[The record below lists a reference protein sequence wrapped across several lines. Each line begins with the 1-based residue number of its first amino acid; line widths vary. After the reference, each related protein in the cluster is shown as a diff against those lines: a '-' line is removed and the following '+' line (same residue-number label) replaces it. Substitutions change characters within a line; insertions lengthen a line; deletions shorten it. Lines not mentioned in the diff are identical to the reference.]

1 MAGISGLLHKIPEI
15 KMDESKKKA
24 LLIYAAALLIIIIAY
39 FYLLLRPSVA
49 RLTDL
54 IPKLRSRMA
63 EIQAVRADLPLENK
77 LKEKNRLS
85 AEKLKA
91 DPKAKTPLLI
101 HTTLGKAHA
110 LAALTKLDQAR
121 PLFDEVLE
129 KARRGSSLY
138 REAAVALADV
148 EFQRH
153 DYSRSQVLYLE
164 IGMIYQDEQLSPKAL
179 YWAGRCALE
188 LSWQAET
195 DEEKQRHQ
203 RAAAATWRELRD
215 RFPQTPFAKD
225 AHRDAKRCG
234 IRL

>member
-91 DPKAKTPLLI
+91 HGNRLSLEKEIPALLESLSKLAKDSRVKILGITPLQKVRAS
-101 HTTLGKAHA
+101 TGA
-110 LAALTKLDQAR
+110 
-121 PLFDEVLE
+121 
-129 KARRGSSLY
+129 
-138 REAAVALADV
+138 
-148 EFQRH
+148 
-153 DYSRSQVLYLE
+153 
-164 IGMIYQDEQLSPKAL
+164 IYQEVPISINAQSGYHELGSFINK
-179 YWAGRCALE
+179 LE
-188 LSWQAET
+188 NNE
-195 DEEKQRHQ
+195 
-203 RAAAATWRELRD
+203 
-215 RFPQTPFAKD
+215 RFMQISNLNVRTNRNNAKWHD
-225 AHRDAKRCG
+225 VRFVVYAYMLKGDS
-234 IRL
+234 